1 MARVVLLQFDTDPGC
16 AEQRALV
23 ASVYPEFA
31 EAEPRWPLFFEALA
45 QHRPEIVVISCAKL
59 PSHGRE
65 AARYINEGFNTRN
78 MDVLLTGVAPKER
91 ARTHAA
97 APESDIVDQNRL
109 ADELRTL
116 LADPRSTTARG

>member
-1 MARVVLLQFDTDPGC
+1 MARIVLLQFDTDPGC
-16 AEQRALV
+16 ADNRALI

-31 EAEPRWPLFFEALA
+31 EAEPRWPVFFESLALE
-45 QHRPEIVVISCAKL
+45 RPDIVVISCGKL

-78 MDVLLTGVAPKER
+78 MDVLLIDVAPKDR
-91 ARTHAA
+91 ARTSAS
-97 APESDIVDQNRL
+97 APDAHIVDRDRL

-116 LADPRSTTARG
+116 LADRRATTARG

>member
-16 AEQRALV
+16 ADHRALV

-31 EAEPRWPLFFEALA
+31 EAEPRWPVFFETLA
-45 QHRPEIVVISCAKL
+45 QQRPEIVVISCGKL

-78 MDVLLTGVAPKER
+78 MEVLLIDVEPRER
-91 ARTHAA
+91 ARTRAA
-97 APESDIVDQNRL
+97 APDSEIVDRERL
-109 ADELRTL
+109 SDELRRL
-116 LADPRSTTARG
+116 LADQRATTARG